1 MRAVGIVID
10 VAIVAP
16 MVNKVFLSLIVAPL
30 GLFQLVADI
39 SEQCEPRKPPCNIQ
53 DDILPHFALKVSAHR
68 RL

>member
-1 MRAVGIVID
+1 MMRAVVIVI

-16 MVNKVFLSLIVAPL
+16 MVNKVFLGLIVAPL

-53 DDILPHFALKVSAHR
+53 DDIFERILSHFAF
-68 RL
+68 